1 MVFVKVVKNKAYF
14 KRFQVKPRRRRE
26 GKTDYRA
33 RLKLITQDL
42 RKYSAP
48 KYRMVVRFTNRD
60 IICQFVYARLEG
72 DHILSAAYAH
82 ELPRYGIKV
91 GLTNFAAAY
100 ATGLLLAR
108 RTLKQLQLDEVY
120 VGKESAD
127 GEFFE
132 VEPQGERRPFRAYLD
147 VGLARTTTGNKVFA
161 AMKGAVDGG
170 VDIPHNEK
178 RFPKYSKEE
187 GFKPEELRRRIFG
200 QHIAEYM
207 RMLAEEDKSAYE
219 ARFSQYIKAGV
230 GPDDLEEM
238 YKQAHERIRAD
249 PSFEK
254 KPKREV
260 TKHRAFRQRKLTK
273 EERMENWRKKLES
286 DNRAS
291 TWLILRPI

>member
-33 RLKLITQDL
+33 RLKLVTQDL
-42 RKYSAP
+42 RKYASP
-48 KYRMVVRFTNRD
+48 RYRLVVRFTNRD

-108 RTLKQLQLDEVY
+108 RTLKKLNLDEVY
-120 VGKESAD
+120 VGKETVD

-147 VGLARTTTGNKVFA
+147 VGLIRTTTGNKVFA
-161 AMKGAVDGG
+161 AMKGVVDGG

-178 RFPKYSKEE
+178 RFPKYTKEE
-187 GFKPEELRRRIFG
+187 GFNPEELRRRIFG

-207 RMLAEEDKSAYE
+207 KLVAEEDKSLYE

-238 YKQAHERIRAD
+238 YKQAHSRIRAD

-260 TKHRAFRQRKLTK
+260 KQHRAFRQRKLTK
-273 EERMENWRKKLES
+273 EEKQENLKKKIEKLAM
-286 DNRAS
+286 AS
-291 TWLILRPI
+291 MAAGHEEE

>member
-42 RKYSAP
+42 RKYSSP
-48 KYRMVVRFTNRD
+48 KYRLVVRFTNRD
-60 IICQFVYARLEG
+60 IVCQFVYARLEG

-108 RTLKQLQLDEVY
+108 RTLKKLNLDEVY
-120 VGKESAD
+120 VGKESVD
-127 GEFFE
+127 
-132 VEPQGERRPFRAYLD
+132 D
-147 VGLARTTTGNKVFA
+147 VGLIRTTTGNKVFA

-178 RFPKYSKEE
+178 RFPKYTKEE
-187 GFKPEELRRRIFG
+187 GFKPEELRYRIFG
-200 QHIAEYM
+200 QHIADYM
-207 RMLAEEDKSAYE
+207 RQLAEEDKTLYE

-238 YKQAHERIRAD
+238 YKQAHSRIRED

-260 TKHRAFRQRKLTK
+260 TKHRTFRQRKLTK
-273 EERMENWRKKLES
+273 EEKKENLKRKIEKLAM
-286 DNRAS
+286 AS
-291 TWLILRPI
+291 MTTGHEEEE

>member
-1 MVFVKVVKNKAYF
+1 M
-14 KRFQVKPRRRRE
+14 
-26 GKTDYRA
+26 
-33 RLKLITQDL
+33 
-42 RKYSAP
+42 YS
-48 KYRMVVRFTNRD
+48 RD

-273 EERMENWRKKLES
+273 EERMENWRKKLE
-286 DNRAS
+286 RLAAS
-291 TWLILRPI
+291 ATAGQQEE